1 MFHFTTQTH
10 GHTMVLV
17 GGYKEC
23 ILLQDV
29 FRKNDET
36 SFLKRRSMSGIL
48 TSFVVEPA
56 CSTVTRPQSEV

>member
-1 MFHFTTQTH
+1 MFHFTTRTH

-29 FRKNDET
+29 FRKNDVT
-36 SFLKRRSMSGIL
+36 SFLKRRSKVRLAVSL
-48 TSFVVEPA
+48 SLLKFLL
-56 CSTVTRPQSEV
+56 

>member
-29 FRKNDET
+29 FRKNNDTYKYFFFET
-36 SFLKRRSMSGIL
+36 EKYLI
-48 TSFVVEPA
+48 
-56 CSTVTRPQSEV
+56 

>member
-36 SFLKRRSMSGIL
+36 SFLKRRSRVLEFYSPNTAEL
-48 TSFVVEPA
+48 
-56 CSTVTRPQSEV
+56 